1 MLSISIGFYIHLQ
14 ISFAC
19 LIQGRWTKVHGTAI
33 EWVTSMTTLVECWNK
48 LEGNVDELS
57 SWVDGDNIAK
67 KDVIGNDND
76 ISIEKLEGQL
86 TQLKTMFAEKQKLVN
101 SLEAYGPSE
110 IDSTDH
116 HDVQESGVQGDS
128 VEGESANT

>member
-1 MLSISIGFYIHLQ
+1 
-14 ISFAC
+14 
-19 LIQGRWTKVHGTAI
+19 
-33 EWVTSMTTLVECWNK
+33 MTTLVECWNK

-67 KDVIGNDND
+67 KDVTGNDND

-101 SLEAYGPSE
+101 SLEAYGPSQLDANDQPE
-110 IDSTDH
+110 
-116 HDVQESGVQGDS
+116 VQEAGVQEDNVGDK
-128 VEGESANT
+128 SAET